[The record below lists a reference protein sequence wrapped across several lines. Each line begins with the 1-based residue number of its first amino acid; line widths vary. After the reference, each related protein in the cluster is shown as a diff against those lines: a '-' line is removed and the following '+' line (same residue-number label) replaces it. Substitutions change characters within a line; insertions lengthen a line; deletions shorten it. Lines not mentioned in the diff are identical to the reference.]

1 MSAYTKVAVV
11 LPAYNEALAIA
22 KVISDFRRVLPDA
35 LIVVVDNRSTD
46 GTATVAREALS
57 ESQNL
62 VLEERIPG
70 KAQAVRRAFLEVDA
84 DIYILCDADDTY
96 PADEVPPL
104 LEAVRTGRCDMAVGN
119 RHAADHYTAAEK
131 RPFHN
136 WGNKLIA
143 KLVNR
148 TFNGQLH
155 DVLSGL
161 RVMSRRFVRNYPI
174 LANGFTLEVDMASY
188 ALDRRFRTLEFPISY
203 RQRPV
208 GSTSKL
214 RTVPDGTR
222 VLLALFNLV
231 RFYRPLSFFGTIGL
245 ILMTAGLVAGIP
257 VISDFIQTGLVPR
270 LPLALLATGLEICG
284 VISISIGLILD
295 GLVHHQQLQTERDL
309 LRDSPHE

>member
-104 LEAVRTGRCDMAVGN
+104 LEAVRAGRCDMAVVD
-119 RHAADHYTAAEK
+119 RPAFRRQSVAA
-131 RPFHN
+131 
-136 WGNKLIA
+136 
-143 KLVNR
+143 
-148 TFNGQLH
+148 
-155 DVLSGL
+155 
-161 RVMSRRFVRNYPI
+161 
-174 LANGFTLEVDMASY
+174 
-188 ALDRRFRTLEFPISY
+188 
-203 RQRPV
+203 
-208 GSTSKL
+208 
-214 RTVPDGTR
+214 
-222 VLLALFNLV
+222 
-231 RFYRPLSFFGTIGL
+231 
-245 ILMTAGLVAGIP
+245 
-257 VISDFIQTGLVPR
+257 
-270 LPLALLATGLEICG
+270 
-284 VISISIGLILD
+284 
-295 GLVHHQQLQTERDL
+295 
-309 LRDSPHE
+309 

>member
-84 DIYILCDADDTY
+84 DIYVLCDADDTY

-104 LEAVRTGRCDMAVGN
+104 LEAVRAGRCDMAVGN

-148 TFNGQLH
+148 TFNGQLQ

-208 GSTSKL
+208 GSMSKL

-222 VLLALFNLV
+222 VLVALFNLV
-231 RFYRPLSFFGTIGL
+231 RFYRPLIFFGQIGL
-245 ILMTAGLVAGIP
+245 IFMTAGLIAGIP
-257 VISDFIQTGLVPR
+257 VIADFIHTGLVPR

-284 VISISIGLILD
+284 VISVSIGLILD
-295 GLVHHQQLQTERDL
+295 GLVHHQRLQTERDL
-309 LRDSPHE
+309 LRDSTAR